1 MNILLEK
8 LLWRR
13 SFGITLVYTVTCLLL
28 STNLCAA
35 EKQWVTPRTEH
46 GYPDLQGL
54 WGNRTQ
60 TPFQRPAALGNQSTY
75 TEEEALAMEAAQQEI
90 DRLKFLDID
99 PERDAPPAGNF
110 IGNQADDNFADVRTN
125 VTRVNGEYRTSLIVD
140 PPDGRFPFVEGGM
153 NKDIYG
159 HWRAQG
165 FGPSDGPEIRS
176 IGERCITANGT
187 MPPMA
192 VITYNSNVQIIQTED
207 YVMIMGEMV
216 NDARIIRLN
225 SEHQPAHIKKW
236 LGDSHGYYEGDTLVV
251 HTQNYRAEQSNMR
264 LRSSEALQ
272 VTERFTPISDKEIYY
287 RYTVDDP
294 VIYSRPFTV
303 ELPLLRRA
311 ADEKLYEFACHE
323 GNYSI
328 PGILAGARRQ
338 EQELENKK

>member
-1 MNILLEK
+1 MSILFIK
-8 LLWRR
+8 SACRR
-13 SFGITLVYTVTCLLL
+13 TFNAVLVLVVTSLPLAVNV
-28 STNLCAA
+28 SAA
-35 EKQWVTPRTEH
+35 EKEWSVPRTEH

-60 TPFQRPAALGNQSTY
+60 TPFQRPAALGNQRSY
-75 TEEEALAMEAAQQEI
+75 TEEEALTMEAERQEI
-90 DRLKFLDID
+90 DRVKFRAID
-99 PERDAPPAGNF
+99 PDREAPPAGDF
-110 IGNQADDNFADVRTN
+110 IGNQADGNFADTRVN

-153 NKDIYG
+153 SKDIYG
-159 HWRAQG
+159 FWRAQG
-165 FGPSDGPEIRS
+165 FGPSDGPEMRS
-176 IGERCITANGT
+176 VGERCLTGNGT

-192 VITYNSNVQIIQTED
+192 VITYNSNVQIVQTSD

-216 NDARIIRLN
+216 HDARIIRLN
-225 SEHQPAHIKKW
+225 SEHQPANLKKW
-236 LGDSHGYYEGDTLVV
+236 MGDSHGYYEGDTLVV

-272 VTERFTPISDKEIYY
+272 VTERFTPVSDTEIYY
-287 RYTVDDP
+287 TFTVNDP

-328 PGILAGARRQ
+328 PGILGGARRQ
-338 EQELENKK
+338 EQDNQK